1 MNCNL
6 NNKIVYFYSHAV
18 NTHSNEDSNTHGIYN
33 TLSSSASI
41 YIYIYMLA
49 DEEMGSVC
57 CKFRIYIYIYIY
69 IHASIQVFPTQFHF
83 PKSTVFPSVCNR
95 SNICDSVHLIL
106 CDSDTSLVKTDG
118 VSVSYKIS
126 ADVILSIFQVTCPHS
141 AIKEKFIQKF
151 CQLSLMSGQTRS
163 FHGAQKVVLI
173 KNLDTD

>member
-1 MNCNL
+1 MWYNAMNCYL
-6 NNKIVYFYSHAV
+6 NNKIVDFYSHAV
-18 NTHSNEDSNTHGIYN
+18 NTHSNEDCNTHGIYN
-33 TLSSSASI
+33 TLTPFPHQLA
-41 YIYIYMLA
+41 YIYIYTHTF
-49 DEEMGSVC
+49 S
-57 CKFRIYIYIYIY
+57 
-69 IHASIQVFPTQFHF
+69 QVFPTQFHF

-118 VSVSYKIS
+118 VSVSCKIS

-173 KNLDTD
+173 KNLHTD